1 MGLRLGAIDRIGSP
15 PHQLVDRVVADT
27 VHPSDAPERWFYE
40 LEAWL
45 PQGILVGRLPEG
57 IGGYGPFID
66 EGYRSFT
73 ALLDRGTG
81 AATPITVGSL
91 CPLSQYSHDGTWTC
105 FRSAAQQPG
114 RVAVELHRPGAAV
127 QSWPLSGA
135 PFAGAGVWDSR
146 GGRLAFATVPDDF
159 SGSGDWEADTTLYVL
174 SLASGQAT
182 VLGGP
187 ALQPVAWQRDGA
199 LLAFRRGSQTA
210 DGERALALVTVD
222 PATGTVRTLAAL
234 EGSIIG
240 VVGTP

>member
-1 MGLRLGAIDRIGSP
+1 VGLRLGAIDRIGSP

-127 QSWPLSGA
+127 QSWPS
-135 PFAGAGVWDSR
+135 P
-146 GGRLAFATVPDDF
+146 GRPSPV
-159 SGSGDWEADTTLYVL
+159 
-174 SLASGQAT
+174 LASGTPGVGASPSPPCRT
-182 VLGGP
+182 TS
-187 ALQPVAWQRDGA
+187 VAA
-199 LLAFRRGSQTA
+199 
-210 DGERALALVTVD
+210 
-222 PATGTVRTLAAL
+222 ATGRQ
-234 EGSIIG
+234 
-240 VVGTP
+240 TPPCTS